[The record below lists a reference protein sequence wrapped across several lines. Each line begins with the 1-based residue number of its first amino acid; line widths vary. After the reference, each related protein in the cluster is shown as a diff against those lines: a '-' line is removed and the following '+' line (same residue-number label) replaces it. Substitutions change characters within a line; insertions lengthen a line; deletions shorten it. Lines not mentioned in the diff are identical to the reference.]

1 MARFLKS
8 RDKVKGKMPGA
19 LIFQGVQHQSDVKMS
34 CIRYSETHIEHFE
47 TDVSELDAL
56 VMPNMVTWISVEGLH
71 DTETIRKIGEKFDVA
86 SLALEDI
93 LNTDQRP
100 RLFEDDNQLV
110 IIMKSM
116 AFFEQTNKLHA
127 EQVSLLLGSNYV
139 VSFQEKTSNLWDDV
153 LYRLQKSKGR
163 IRKVGAD
170 YLAYALMDTLIDG
183 YIINIEAFGRT
194 IESFEKELI
203 VPEKQHAE
211 TIFRNKTEIAFFRK
225 NIRPVKEVVSRFEKT
240 EVGFVTDKVR
250 LYYLPDLA
258 DLATQ
263 AIDAIEIYYTMVADQ
278 LNIYNTNMSN
288 KANDVMKVLTIFAA
302 IFIPLTFIAGV
313 YGTNFEYVP
322 ELTYKYSYFLMWGV
336 MVLVAVAM
344 LGYFRRKHWV

>member
-8 RDKVKGKMPGA
+8 REKVKGKMPGA
-19 LIFQGVQHQSDVKMS
+19 LIFQGEQRQPEVRLS
-34 CIRYSETHIEHFE
+34 CIRYNETHIEQFE
-47 TDVSELDAL
+47 TDISGLDGL
-56 VMPNMVTWISVEGLH
+56 VIPDMVTWISVEGLH

-100 RLFEDDNQLV
+100 RFFEDDDQLV

-116 AFFEQTNKLHA
+116 AFDEKTKELHSD
-127 EQVSLLLGSNYV
+127 QVSLLLGANYL
-139 VSFQEKTSNLWDDV
+139 VSFQERTSNLWDDI

-163 IRKVGAD
+163 IRRVGSD
-170 YLAYALMDTLIDG
+170 YLAYALMDTLVDS
-183 YIINIEAFGRT
+183 YIINIESFGHT
-194 IESFEKELI
+194 VESLEKELI
-203 VPEKQHAE
+203 EPEKHHAE
-211 TIFRNKTEIAFFRK
+211 TIFRNKTEITFFRK
-225 NIRPVKEVVSRFEKT
+225 NIRPVKEVVTRFEKT
-240 EVGFVTDKVR
+240 EVDFVSEKVR

-278 LNIYNTNMSN
+278 LNIYNTNMNN

-336 MVLVAVAM
+336 MIIVAGAM
-344 LGYFRRKHWV
+344 LAYFRRKHWF